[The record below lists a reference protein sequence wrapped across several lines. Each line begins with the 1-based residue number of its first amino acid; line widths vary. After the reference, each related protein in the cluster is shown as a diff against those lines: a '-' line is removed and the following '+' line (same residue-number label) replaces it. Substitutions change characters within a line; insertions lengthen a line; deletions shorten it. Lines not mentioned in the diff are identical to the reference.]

1 MSEAAHILEA
11 LGSGSLGTLLLRLT
25 ADSTELVK
33 GMEHAVV
40 SVTKGSD
47 KMVKATLGVA
57 ATAAGAFTAI
67 GLAAVH
73 LADEFEES
81 FLAISKRMQ
90 GSFYDTQRLEEAF
103 RGLSRAIPV
112 NVNEINKVAG
122 AALKLGISK
131 ENVVEFTKTM
141 VDFGTVTH
149 ESVEESS
156 KQIVRFGQ
164 LLQIPQNELERVASS
179 AVKLGSRLATSAG
192 EVLDMTSKIGAMG
205 KAAGLTAP
213 QIMGLAA
220 GLTSAGVDAGR
231 GGMAF
236 NKMLGDMAKSVA
248 AQDANLQRFAATAGM
263 TGDAFTKAFKED
275 AAGAILSFME
285 GLNQVQKSGGD
296 VLGILERMG
305 LSGAQIDVVLL
316 KAAGNTALF
325 AKAMGMSAH
334 EWEHHEALAK
344 SAELSYE
351 TFGKQMMTLWNRVK
365 DFLLGIGL
373 AIMPILQMGAKWML
387 KFTDETSHFAEKSEY
402 AAGVFRDTFIAA
414 IGAVGDVWMYFK
426 VGFLGVEVAIELALA
441 GLLKVVGAVVKGMS
455 WLIEGAIN
463 GIVAGANLAIRTIN
477 AITDKLP
484 DWMGSKSG
492 KHIDELKFKLNIDAS
507 DADKLADKLVKDA
520 AAASVYLGT
529 IVTEGKF
536 SDKMLAEYSK
546 IVTGATKQVK
556 GYNEEIEKS
565 IKQTVAVSNAASLA
579 HQKRVEEASAAIDK
593 MSLSGKRPG
602 SEIAF
607 YKGEIEKLKS
617 FHDLEL
623 SLDKEHNEK
632 RKALLIEY
640 YDKVKELTQ
649 AQQQL
654 ALTAGESMFGT
665 LASMAEQSS
674 GKQSASYKTMFAMQ
688 KAFSI
693 ATAMLNIKTAIS
705 DAWGKGG
712 TTIWEKLAAVAIVG
726 AQTASI
732 LSSMM
737 AVKLTFAG
745 GKAMGGSVSPGST
758 FLVGEKGPEL
768 FAPSQSGTIIPN
780 HKLGGSSP
788 VRVVVNNYTDVQPR
802 VTEKNDDQGRV
813 IDIMIRRVKDEISG
827 DIRNGSGVVPA
838 AMEKSFDLRRKGK

>member
-11 LGSGSLGTLLLRLT
+11 LGAGSLGTLLLKLT

-40 SVTKGSD
+40 AVSKGSD
-47 KMVKATLGVA
+47 KMVKAVAGLA
-57 ATAAGAFTAI
+57 ATTAAAFTAV

-90 GSFYDTQRLEEAF
+90 GNYYDTHRLEEAF
-103 RGLSRAIPV
+103 RELSRAIPV
-112 NVNEINKVAG
+112 NVNEINKVAS
-122 AALKLGISK
+122 AALRLGVSK
-131 ENVVEFTKTM
+131 ENIVEFTKTM

-156 KQIVRFGQ
+156 KQIIRFGQ
-164 LLQIPQNELERVASS
+164 LLEIPQNELERVASS
-179 AVKLGSRLATSAG
+179 AVKLGARLSTSAG
-192 EVLDMTSKIGAMG
+192 EVLDMTAKIGAMG

-213 QIMGLAA
+213 QIMGLSA

-236 NKMLGDMAKSVA
+236 NKMLGDMTKSVA

-275 AAGAILSFME
+275 AAGAILSFMD
-285 GLNQVQKSGGD
+285 GLNQVQKRGGD
-296 VLGILERMG
+296 VLGILENLG

-351 TFGKQMMTLWNRVK
+351 TFGKQMTTIWNRVK

-387 KFTDETSHFAEKSEY
+387 KATDDTTHFAETAEH
-402 AAGVFRDTFIAA
+402 AAELFRDTFITA
-414 IGAVGDVWMYFK
+414 IGAVGDAWMYFK
-426 VGFLGVEVAIELALA
+426 VGFLGVEIAIELALA
-441 GLLKVVGAVVKGMS
+441 GLLKVVGAVVKGIT
-455 WLIEGAIN
+455 WGIEGAIN

-520 AAASVYLGT
+520 AAASVYLGK

-536 SDKMLAEYSK
+536 SDKLLAEYSK
-546 IVTGATKQVK
+546 IVTGATAHVK

-565 IKQTVAVSNAASLA
+565 VKKTVAVSNAASLA

-593 MSLSGKRPG
+593 MGLSGRRPG

-623 SLDKEHNEK
+623 SLDKEHNDK
-632 RKALLIEY
+632 RKALLTDY
-640 YDKVKELTQ
+640 YNKVRELTQ
-649 AQQQL
+649 AQQQIAL
-654 ALTAGESMFGT
+654 AAGESTFGT
-665 LASMAEQSS
+665 LASIVEQSA
-674 GKQSASYKTMFAMQ
+674 GKQSVAYQAMFAMQ

-693 ATAMLNIKTAIS
+693 ASAMLNIQKAIS
-705 DAWGKGG
+705 DGFAQG
-712 TTIWEKLAAVAIVG
+712 TTIWEKLAAVAII
-726 AQTASI
+726 ASQTAGI

-737 AVKLTFAG
+737 AVKLSFAG

-780 HKLGGSSP
+780 HKLGGSQP

-802 VTEKNDDQGRV
+802 VTEKNDDSERV
-813 IDIMIRRVKDEISG
+813 IEVMIRRVKNEISG
-827 DIRNGSGVVPA
+827 DIRNGSGVVPT
-838 AMEKSFDLRRKGK
+838 AMEKSFDLRRRGK